1 MARGTFDLGEQRSRV
16 TAAREAIGGL
26 GGVLATASAQDL
38 AALMGELDEVVAA
51 ASAAR
56 AEVVVEAAR
65 RGECRGSG
73 VLAWV
78 REHAPSLRQGGAPAV
93 ARIAQEVTA
102 GDTGLERRDPDP
114 TTPLGLVWAAVR
126 EGTLEAGTGCAV
138 LREAARVEPLLRPE
152 AVPTVVEGLV
162 DLAQRWGPTV
172 MRRLRPRLIAEY
184 GHQGAFDHLHEKLA
198 AAAKLSSPRIES
210 GDLTEY
216 QLWMTPEQAATL
228 EAAIGPLSAP
238 QPNDHTGEK
247 DRRPAGQRRVEALTT
262 LCAASSARVAD
273 ETGDPSTNGAVL
285 HVSIDLTDLE
295 HRTGA
300 AEVLGSVADGTLI
313 PPETLRRLACDAALV
328 PYVLGTH
335 GETLDV
341 GRVARLFTRAQR
353 RLLRKRDRGCTYP
366 GCTAPPDWARA
377 HHIRHWAD
385 GGPTDVT
392 NGGLLCEPHH
402 TLVHQRRLWARV
414 RQHPDEDGRYLTWD
428 LTPGSYDHQLALLR
442 AAQPPVRAATRL
454 LHALIG
460 PLPPEAGE
468 ATHRHSWPDE
478 DWPDDTCPDDTWPG
492 LPWHDPEPAALP
504 DHAA

>member
-1 MARGTFDLGEQRSRV
+1 MTRGTIGIAERRSAIAAARAAIGSLGE
-16 TAAREAIGGL
+16 
-26 GGVLATASAQDL
+26 VLATASAEDL
-38 AALMGELDEVVAA
+38 AALMGELDAVVAS

-56 AEVVVEAAR
+56 VEVVVEATR
-65 RGECRGSG
+65 RGECTGSG
-73 VLAWV
+73 VHAWV
-78 REHAPSLRQGGAPAV
+78 REHAPSLRQGGAAAV
-93 ARIAQEVTA
+93 ARVAQEVTA
-102 GDTGLERRDPDP
+102 RDTGLERRDPDGSSP
-114 TTPLGLVWAAVR
+114 VGIVWSAVR
-126 EGTLEAGTGCAV
+126 AGTLEAGTGCAV
-138 LREAARVEPLLRPE
+138 LREAARLEPLLRPE
-152 AVPTVVEGLV
+152 AAPTVTAALV
-162 DLAQRWGPTV
+162 DLAAAWGPAM
-172 MRRLRPRLIAEY
+172 MRRLRPRLVAEH
-184 GHQGAFDHLHEKLA
+184 GHHGAFDQLHDTLA
-198 AAAKLSSPRIES
+198 AAARLSSPRIES

-238 QPNDHTGEK
+238 QPNGETGEK

-262 LCAASSARVAD
+262 LCAASSARTAD
-273 ETGDPSTNGAVL
+273 ETGDPSTNGTVL

-300 AEVLGSVADGTLI
+300 AEVLGSTADGTLL

-385 GGPTDVT
+385 GGPTDTT
-392 NGGLLCEPHH
+392 NAALLCDRHH
-402 TLVHQRRLWARV
+402 THVHQKRLWAHV
-414 RQHPDEDGRYLTWD
+414 RERPDRNGRHVTWD
-428 LTPGSYDHQLALLR
+428 LTPGSYDHHLTLTN
-442 AAQPPVRAATRL
+442 AAQPPPHPATQL

-460 PLPPEAGE
+460 PLPPE
-468 ATHRHSWPDE
+468 
-478 DWPDDTCPDDTWPG
+478 PDDLDGFSDDDPWWDDTWPDDG
-492 LPWHDPEPAALP
+492 RPELAWYDPEPAAP
-504 DHAA
+504 HDHAA